1 MARGRV
7 HSPVMQEPYA
17 PVPRALAELALG
29 QAAQAGA
36 SIPQL
41 DLLRAR
47 LYSPPPASG
56 DLVERATAV
65 ASELG
70 IGDAWRKIDSAR
82 FTFIDLFAGI
92 GGMRLG
98 AELAGGRCLQ
108 SVEWDAACQATY
120 HQNFGETPDGDIT
133 TMKPRSKRFKAHD
146 LLLAGFPCQA
156 FSIAGKKGGFED
168 TRGTLFRDV
177 AEVIAAKKPAAFIL
191 ENVKGLVLHDK
202 RRTLPVILNTLTGS
216 AVKYHLVAPS
226 LNAKLSARGWAVLN
240 ALDFGVPQHRER
252 IFIVGFRDKKSAER
266 FVFPT
271 PTTPGDARRTLQDI
285 LEDGPS
291 WNTSVDA
298 RHFISDKYL
307 NGLKRHRAHHESKG
321 QGFGYE
327 IRSHNG
333 HANAVV
339 VGGMGRERNLV
350 QAQKPAAAGT
360 EELLKSARNDAGV
373 RRMTPREWARLQ
385 GFPEWFQPHPA
396 DTHGYKQFGNAVAV
410 PVVNAVVE
418 EVLRALEG
426 THGR

>member
-1 MARGRV
+1 MAWGRV

-17 PVPRALAELALG
+17 PIPRALAELALG

-36 SIPQL
+36 SIAQL

-47 LYSPPPASG
+47 LYSPPPAP
-56 DLVERATAV
+56 DELITRASAV

-70 IGDAWRKIDSAR
+70 LGAVWPRIDATR
-82 FTFIDLFAGI
+82 FTFVDLFAGI

-108 SVEWDAACQATY
+108 SVEWDAACQTTY

-133 TMKPRSKRFKAHD
+133 KMKPRTKQFKTHD

-202 RRTLPVILNTLTGS
+202 RRTLPIILKTLSGKP
-216 AVKYHLVAPS
+216 VGYHLAAPS
-226 LNAKLSARGWAVLN
+226 LDAKLSARGWVVLD

-252 IFIVGFRDKKSAER
+252 IFIVGFRDKKAADRFTFPSAL
-266 FVFPT
+266 
-271 PTTPGDARRTLQDI
+271 TPGPARRTLQDI
-285 LEDGPS
+285 LEDGPK
-291 WNTSVDA
+291 WRTPVDA
-298 RHFISDKYL
+298 RHFVSDKYL
-307 NGLKRHRAHHESKG
+307 TGLKRHRAHHESKG

-327 IRSHNG
+327 IRPHDG

-339 VGGMGRERNLV
+339 VGGMGRERNLI
-350 QAQKPAAAGT
+350 QSQMPPEAGT
-360 EELLKSARNDAGV
+360 EELLKTARNDAGV

-385 GFPEWFQPHPA
+385 GFPEWFQPHLA
-396 DTHGYKQFGNAVAV
+396 DTHSYKQFGNAVPV
-410 PVVNAVVE
+410 PVVHAIVQ

-426 THGR
+426 APAR

>member
-17 PVPRALAELALG
+17 PIPRALAELALN
-29 QAAQAGA
+29 QAVQAGA
-36 SIPQL
+36 TISQL

-47 LYSPPPASG
+47 LYSPPPVSDDLVGRASVVASG
-56 DLVERATAV
+56 
-65 ASELG
+65 LG
-70 IGDAWRKIDSAR
+70 IGDAWRSIESAR

-133 TMKPRSKRFKAHD
+133 TMTPRGKTFKTHD

-156 FSIAGKKGGFED
+156 FSIAGKRGGFED

-202 RRTLPVILNTLTGS
+202 RRTLPIILNTLAGS
-216 AVKYHLVAPS
+216 PVRYHLAAPS
-226 LNAKLSARGWAVLN
+226 LDARLSARGWVVLN

-252 IFIVGFRDKKSAER
+252 IFIVGFRDKRAADR
-266 FVFPT
+266 FVFPN
-271 PTTPGDARRTLQDI
+271 PTTPGNMRRTLQDI
-285 LEDGPS
+285 LEDGPI

-298 RHFISDKYL
+298 RHFISEKYL
-307 NGLKRHRAHHESKG
+307 TGLKRHRSHHESKG

-327 IRSHNG
+327 IRSHDSY
-333 HANAVV
+333 ANAVV

-350 QAQKPAAAGT
+350 QAQMPATAGT
-360 EELLKSARNDAGV
+360 EESLKSARNDSDV

-396 DTHGYKQFGNAVAV
+396 DTHGYKQLGNAVAV
-410 PVVNAVVE
+410 PVVKAVVE
-418 EVLRALEG
+418 QVLRALEG
-426 THGR
+426 TR